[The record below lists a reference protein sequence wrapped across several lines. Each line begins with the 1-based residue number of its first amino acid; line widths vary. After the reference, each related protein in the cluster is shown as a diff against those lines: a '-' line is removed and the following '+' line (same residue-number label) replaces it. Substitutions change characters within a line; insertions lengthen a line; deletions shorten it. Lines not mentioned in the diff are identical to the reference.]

1 MAEQPKATKHSRLN
15 HVVKKRTQLK
25 KSNIVRPT
33 FLGTVAKTVE
43 ESYSFDIFS
52 RSGPY
57 RALVLR
63 VDGQVVPP
71 PNNPLT
77 SISSFFGFQTE
88 NKVVAIKA
96 KIIDDFD
103 TALPMPSALGSD
115 DGSHQNIINLHDT
128 FYASTSETNN
138 IEAIKAGDIVLVDYM
153 DRINKTDPIIVGLTS
168 ISSPL
173 DGFGKIVD
181 SLKDKLKNLAGGAL
195 DALSNNENCGGIKL
209 PESKCSENVE
219 IKYNAVYRT
228 ENVAEY
234 RLLEQKLKTLKN
246 GAWIDGFSAPD
257 LTQIITTTEQ
267 IDRNTTQSI
276 DVFDTIDGAGVMNIS
291 YNWTRTSKC
300 NGHPEW
306 CKALEIALKKIAD
319 DFIAEG
325 KPENAAMI
333 KLFNTR
339 RTKEQQMGLRVFY
352 CVPPDDPRCPS
363 GKGCKGKR
371 FNGQAIPDD
380 VLNRNARGCS
390 NPEYCDRPVCVG
402 DGNSNH
408 ERGEAT
414 DFLLAKWPVNIR
426 GQEVYSPNIDTI
438 PNNTESKN
446 LQAQLDNPARKKL
459 KDIGQ
464 NLSGTT
470 VKIQPISSEGW
481 HFNT

>member
-1 MAEQPKATKHSRLN
+1 MATKHTSLN
-15 HVVKKRTQLK
+15 YIRKKRTQLK
-25 KSNIVRPT
+25 KSNIVRQT

-43 ESYSFDIFS
+43 DSYSFDIFS
-52 RSGPY
+52 KAGPY

-77 SISSFFGFQTE
+77 SISNFFGFHDE
-88 NKVVAIKA
+88 NRVLSIKA

-103 TALPMPSALGSD
+103 SALPMPSAFGD
-115 DGSHQNIINLHDT
+115 EEGSHQSVINLHDT

-138 IEAIKAGDIVLVDYM
+138 IDAIKPGDIVLVDYM
-153 DRINKTDPIIVGLTS
+153 DRVNKTDPIIVGLTS

-173 DGFGKIVD
+173 ESLGKVID
-181 SLKDKLKNLAGGAL
+181 SLKEKLKDFFGDAL
-195 DALSNNENCGGIKL
+195 DFLDDDGECGGVKL
-209 PESKCSENVE
+209 EKSKCAENVE

-246 GAWIDGFSAPD
+246 GGWIDGFSAPD
-257 LTQIITTTEQ
+257 LSLIITTTEQ
-267 IDRNTTQSI
+267 IDENTVQSI
-276 DVFDTIDGAGVMNIS
+276 DVFDTEDGAGVMNIS
-291 YNWTRTSKC
+291 YNWTKTSKC

-333 KLFNTR
+333 KLYNTR
-339 RTKEQQMGLRVFY
+339 RTKQEQMNLRIFY

-371 FNGQAIPDD
+371 LNGQAIPDD
-380 VLNRNARGCS
+380 VLNKNAPGCS

-402 DGNSNH
+402 DGKSNH
-408 ERGEAT
+408 EKGEAT

-426 GQEVYSPNIDTI
+426 GQEVYSPNIETI
-438 PNNTESKN
+438 PNDIQNI
-446 LQAQLDNPARKKL
+446 QAQLSNPARNKL